1 MFSPLRKLA
10 IVAALACSVGLHWEL
25 LQSAAWVKMVVSYSS
40 AAPLKEALE
49 KTFDGKHPCSLCNEI
64 AKGRQ
69 SEKQS
74 VPTVAKKFEFSYS
87 ATSFVFSAPSNYWQA
102 ELPEAFASSLART
115 PPVPPPRQLP
125 G

>member
-1 MFSPLRKLA
+1 MFSRLPKLA

-25 LQSAAWVKMVVSYSS
+25 LQSIAWVKMVVSYSS

-49 KTFDGKHPCSLCNEI
+49 KTFDGKHPCALCNEI
-64 AKGRQ
+64 AKGKQ

-74 VPTVAKKFEFSYS
+74 IPTVAKKFEFSYS
-87 ATSFVFSAPSNYWQA
+87 ATLFVFTAPSSYWQA
-102 ELPEAFASSLART
+102 DLPEASASSLART

>member
-1 MFSPLRKLA
+1 MFSRLPKLA

-25 LQSAAWVKMVVSYSS
+25 LQSVAWVKMVVSYSS
-40 AAPLKEALE
+40 AAPLKDALE
-49 KTFDGKHPCSLCNEI
+49 KTFDGKHPCSLCKEI

-87 ATSFVFSAPSNYWQA
+87 ATLFVFSPPSTYWQIR
-102 ELPEAFASSLART
+102 LPEALASSLART
-115 PPVPPPRQLP
+115 PPVPPPRKFP

>member
-1 MFSPLRKLA
+1 VFSRLPKLA

-25 LQSAAWVKMVVSYSS
+25 LQSVAWVKMVVSYSTV
-40 AAPLKEALE
+40 APLKEALE

-74 VPTVAKKFEFSYS
+74 VSTVAKKFEFSYS
-87 ATSFVFSAPSNYWQA
+87 TTLFVFCPPSNFWQV
-102 ELPEAFASSLART
+102 EPPEAFGSTLART
-115 PPVPPPRQLP
+115 PPVPPPRLLP

>member
-1 MFSPLRKLA
+1 LPKLA

-25 LQSAAWVKMVVSYSS
+25 LQSVAWVKMVVSYSS
-40 AAPLKEALE
+40 VAPLKVAIE

-74 VPTVAKKFEFSYS
+74 IPTVAKKFEFSYS
-87 ATSFVFSAPSNYWQA
+87 ATLFVFSAPSHYWQI
-102 ELPEAFASSLART
+102 EPPETFGSARLYA

>member
-1 MFSPLRKLA
+1 VFSRLPKLA

-25 LQSAAWVKMVVSYSS
+25 LQSVAWVKMVVSYSS
-40 AAPLKEALE
+40 GAPLKVALE

-74 VPTVAKKFEFSYS
+74 IPTVAKKFEFSYS
-87 ATSFVFSAPSNYWQA
+87 ATLFVFSAPSQYW
-102 ELPEAFASSLART
+102 EIEPPETFGSARPHT

>member
-1 MFSPLRKLA
+1 MFSRLPTLA
-10 IVAALACSVGLHWEL
+10 IVVALACSVGLHWEL
-25 LQSAAWVKMVVSYSS
+25 LQSVAWVNMVVSYSS
-40 AAPLKEALE
+40 AAPLKEALK

-74 VPTVAKKFEFSYS
+74 VPTVAKRFEFSYS
-87 ATSFVFSAPSNYWQA
+87 ATLFVFSPPSTYWQIK
-102 ELPEAFASSLART
+102 LPEASASSLSRT

>member
-1 MFSPLRKLA
+1 MFSRLPKLA

-25 LQSAAWVKMVVSYSS
+25 LQSVAWVNMVVNYSS

-64 AKGRQ
+64 AKARQ
-69 SEKQS
+69 SEKQT

-87 ATSFVFSAPSNYWQA
+87 ATLFVFSSPSTYWQI
-102 ELPEAFASSLART
+102 ELPEVFVSSLALT
-115 PPVPPPRQLP
+115 PPVPPPRLLP

>member
-1 MFSPLRKLA
+1 MFSRLPKLA

-25 LQSAAWVKMVVSYSS
+25 LQSVAWVKMVVSYSS
-40 AAPLKEALE
+40 AAPLKEAIA

-74 VPTVAKKFEFSYS
+74 VPTAAKKFEFSYS
-87 ATSFVFSAPSNYWQA
+87 ATLFVFSAPSNYWQV
-102 ELPEAFASSLART
+102 EPPEAFGSPLART